1 MTTLQSTAPTFDDVW
16 RTIQELA
23 LMSKETDRKFQETDR
38 KFQETDRKIQE
49 TSQQMKETDRQ
60 IQETSQQMKETDRQ
74 IQETSHQMKDT
85 DLRLKETDRL
95 VKAVGKQLG
104 EHGNRLGEFVQE
116 MVRPAVLRLFQQRQL
131 PVHQVLPNITAYDD
145 NGQFRMEIDLLVINS
160 DTAIAVE
167 CKSRLSQDDVN
178 EHLNRLALFKDCFQ
192 QYGKFTILGAVAA
205 MILPKDVGRYAYSKG
220 LFVLAQSGDAV
231 KILND
236 DAFKPHEW

>member
-1 MTTLQSTAPTFDDVW
+1 MTTLQSSAPTFDDVW

-38 KFQETDRKIQE
+38 KFQETDRKFQ
-49 TSQQMKETDRQ
+49 ETDRK

-131 PVHQVLPNITAYDD
+131 PVHQVLPNITALDD

-236 DAFKPHEW
+236 DTFKPHEW

>member
-1 MTTLQSTAPTFDDVW
+1 MTTLQSSAPTFDDVW

-38 KFQETDRKIQE
+38 KIQE

-60 IQETSQQMKETDRQ
+60 MR
-74 IQETSHQMKDT
+74 DT

>member
-1 MTTLQSTAPTFDDVW
+1 MTTLQSSAPTFDDVW

-49 TSQQMKETDRQ
+49 TSQQMKETDR
-60 IQETSQQMKETDRQ
+60 QMKETDRQ

-131 PVHQVLPNITAYDD
+131 PVHQVLPNITALDD

-236 DAFKPHEW
+236 DDFKPQQW

>member
-38 KFQETDRKIQE
+38 KIH
-49 TSQQMKETDRQ
+49 
-60 IQETSQQMKETDRQ
+60 ETSQQMKETDRQ

>member
-38 KFQETDRKIQE
+38 KFQETDRKFQ
-49 TSQQMKETDRQ
+49 ETDRK

-95 VKAVGKQLG
+95 VKAVSKQLG

>member
-1 MTTLQSTAPTFDDVW
+1 MTTLQSSAPTFDDVW

-23 LMSKETDRKFQETDR
+23 LMSKETDRQMKETDR

-49 TSQQMKETDRQ
+49 TSQ
-60 IQETSQQMKETDRQ
+60 
-74 IQETSHQMKDT
+74 QMKDT

-131 PVHQVLPNITAYDD
+131 PVHQVLPNITALDD

>member
-1 MTTLQSTAPTFDDVW
+1 MTTLQSSAPTFDDVW

-23 LMSKETDRKFQETDR
+23 LMSKETDR
-38 KFQETDRKIQE
+38 
-49 TSQQMKETDRQ
+49 QMKETDR
-60 IQETSQQMKETDRQ
+60 
-74 IQETSHQMKDT
+74 QMKDT

-95 VKAVGKQLG
+95 VKAVSKQLG

-131 PVHQVLPNITAYDD
+131 PVHQVLPNITALDD

>member
-38 KFQETDRKIQE
+38 KFQETDRK
-49 TSQQMKETDRQ
+49 

-131 PVHQVLPNITAYDD
+131 PVHQVLPNITALDD

>member
-1 MTTLQSTAPTFDDVW
+1 MTTLQSSAPTFDDVW

-23 LMSKETDRKFQETDR
+23 LMSKETDRQMKETDR

-49 TSQQMKETDRQ
+49 TSQQMK
-60 IQETSQQMKETDRQ
+60 
-74 IQETSHQMKDT
+74 DT

-95 VKAVGKQLG
+95 VKAVSKQLG

-116 MVRPAVLRLFQQRQL
+116 MVRPAVVRLFQKRQL
-131 PVHQVLPNITAYDD
+131 PVHQVLPNITALDD

-167 CKSRLSQDDVN
+167 CKSRLSQDDVH
-178 EHLNRLALFKDCFQ
+178 EHLKRLALFKDCFP
-192 QYGKFTILGAVAA
+192 QYGKLTILGAVAA
-205 MILPKDVGRYAYSKG
+205 MILPEDIGRYAYSKG

>member
-23 LMSKETDRKFQETDR
+23 LMSKETDR
-38 KFQETDRKIQE
+38 
-49 TSQQMKETDRQ
+49 
-60 IQETSQQMKETDRQ
+60 
-74 IQETSHQMKDT
+74 QMKDT

-131 PVHQVLPNITAYDD
+131 PVHQVLPNITALDD

>member
-1 MTTLQSTAPTFDDVW
+1 MTTLQSSAPTFDDVW

-38 KFQETDRKIQE
+38 KIQE

-60 IQETSQQMKETDRQ
+60 MR
-74 IQETSHQMKDT
+74 DT

-131 PVHQVLPNITAYDD
+131 PVHQVLPNITALDD

>member
-1 MTTLQSTAPTFDDVW
+1 MTTLQSSAPTFDDVW

-23 LMSKETDRKFQETDR
+23 LMSKETDR
-38 KFQETDRKIQE
+38 
-49 TSQQMKETDRQ
+49 QMKETDR
-60 IQETSQQMKETDRQ
+60 
-74 IQETSHQMKDT
+74 QMKDT

-95 VKAVGKQLG
+95 VKAVSKQLG